1 MVVRVREKFEKLN
14 LKNIFYVDKE
24 MQLITIEFCIKQ
36 RNLKRT
42 ISFPFV

>member
-1 MVVRVREKFEKLN
+1 MVVRVREKFEKTN
-14 LKNIFYVDKE
+14 LKNTFYVDKE
-24 MQLITIEFCIKQ
+24 MLHIMIEFCIKQ